1 MERDWLVEQCNST
14 DPREIRLR
22 EMASLEISDENK
34 QKLLDQSEQF
44 REWAKNEWMPFIEL
58 MQPGDELWQFC
69 SPGESWANLA
79 GRAGYAI
86 VRDGEIVHSL
96 VTLLN

>member
-1 MERDWLVEQCNST
+1 MFREWLTDRCEST
-14 DPREIRLR
+14 DPRAIRLR
-22 EMASLEISDENK
+22 EMASLELSDENK
-34 QKLLDQSEQF
+34 QKLLDRSERF
-44 REWAKNEWMPFIEL
+44 RKWVEERWKPFIAL
-58 MQPGDELWQFC
+58 MQPGDELWRFC
-69 SPGESWANLA
+69 SPDHTWPNLA